1 MKFATGRIG
10 KAAMPMP
17 CNSLNPPLRRQGDFN
32 LPNPPAWRGRREV
45 KSCCS
50 SALQAVRS
58 WCSKRPFSFAGGAG
72 DAAVCSGWALCAGPE
87 GLVHLVAMLSLAA
100 LRHRLHGNAAS
111 QNPFLVRR
119 RLILWITQKI
129 TQLPA
134 GNRSRKREG
143 GRLSKPGALHH
154 RLHAWQQKRSA
165 LRTRR
170 LKRYP
175 MPGRAGDV
183 APLCRRTSLHRRA
196 DDKPTKSTSR
206 RNSSVLC
213 GRRIPAEK
221 QWRN

>member
-1 MKFATGRIG
+1 M
-10 KAAMPMP
+10 
-17 CNSLNPPLRRQGDFN
+17 
-32 LPNPPAWRGRREV
+32 PNPPHGAAAGRR
-45 KSCCS
+45 SCCS
-50 SALQAVRS
+50 SALSQAVRS
-58 WCSKRPFSFAGGAG
+58 WCSKHRSLLPGSSATQQVLRMGFVHRSGRIGAFGRYAITGGPPTSAARERCVPKPIFSQEAI
-72 DAAVCSGWALCAGPE
+72 D
-87 GLVHLVAMLSLAA
+87 LVDHAK
-100 LRHRLHGNAAS
+100 N
-111 QNPFLVRR
+111 N
-119 RLILWITQKI
+119 T
-129 TQLPA
+129 TPA

-154 RLHAWQQKRSA
+154 RLHAAAKRSA

-175 MPGRAGDV
+175 MPRRAGDV

-213 GRRIPAEK
+213 GRRIPHAEN